1 MNHIIDP
8 TNGNRVSLFSSQ
20 GKALL
25 KQYVKLYQKGGAAP
39 PLPEAAPPPLPEA
52 ASYTS
57 SPLKYELKFEELEK
71 KWPDWMGTN
80 NIVSDFMGTN
90 NKRYFLN
97 TLRDLLRIRDNLKN
111 LKTITKKY
119 IIKGTVNEQMF
130 NFNWNEQK
138 KLWEFM
144 METLRGLIRE
154 NAEVHYFGLRPV
166 KEEEQMKFFHYIVD
180 LFQLNDVFKDNKF
193 PE

>member
-39 PLPEAAPPPLPEA
+39 PPLPEA

-57 SPLKYELKFEELEK
+57 NPLKYELKFEELEDN
-71 KWPDWMGTN
+71 WPDWMGTN

-97 TLRDLLRIRDNLKN
+97 TLRDLLGIRDNLKN

-130 NFNWNEQK
+130 NFNWKEQK

-154 NAEVHYFGLRPV
+154 NAEGGNIFHLRQV
-166 KEEEQMKFFHYIVD
+166 NEEEQMKFFSI
-180 LFQLNDVFKDNKF
+180 
-193 PE
+193 